1 MSGVAVG
8 AQVPRVRNVPRASSN
23 DFTDAVFL
31 ARSYGLPPD
40 PWQEL
45 VLESWLGMRPD
56 GKYAASRCGLAVPR
70 QNGKNAIIEMRE
82 LYGMITLGERIL
94 HTAQEVKTARKAFL
108 RLCSFFEDKKYPELM
123 SKVKSIRQTNGQE
136 AIYLDNGGS
145 VEFIARSKNSGRGF
159 SVDILI
165 MDEAQDLADESLE
178 ALGFTTSASPNYQH
192 IFTGTPP
199 GPKVNGEVFTRI
211 RTNGNAGD
219 DARLAWLEWSCQSK
233 SVDDE
238 IDLDDRR
245 NWASVN
251 PALGYR
257 LAWDTLEDE
266 RASFSDEGFSRE
278 RLGMWGAGASTAI
291 IPAAVWARGADGS
304 SEIVGPLAFA
314 IDADSDGERVS
325 ISVAGLRKDGK
336 YHVEVVD
343 NSPGTDW
350 VSDRLRALAT
360 QWGPVSLVT
369 NGPGAALLPELDDK
383 IPVLVVGTTELAV
396 ASLAFKNLAVAGSIR
411 HLNQPV
417 LNVALNAARRRPSGD
432 SWILSRRD
440 STADITPVVSSA
452 LALYGFMVGRPK
464 RRPKSRK
471 VMVL

>member
-1 MSGVAVG
+1 M
-8 AQVPRVRNVPRASSN
+8 RA
-23 DFTDAVFL
+23 
-31 ARSYGLPPD
+31 
-40 PWQEL
+40 
-45 VLESWLGMRPD
+45 D
-56 GKYAASRCGLAVPR
+56 GKWAASRCGLAVPR
-70 QNGKNAIIEMRE
+70 QNGKNGVIEMRE
-82 LYGMITLGERIL
+82 LYGMITLGEKFL
-94 HTAQEVKTARKAFL
+94 HTAHEVKTARKAFL
-108 RLCSFFEDKKYPELM
+108 RLASFFEDGKNYPELAAM
-123 SKVKSIRQTNGQE
+123 VKEIRKTNGQE
-136 AIYLDNGGS
+136 AVVLHNGGS
-145 VEFIARSKNSGRGF
+145 VEFVARSKGSGRGF
-159 SVDILI
+159 SVDILV
-165 MDEAQDLADESLE
+165 MDEAQELSEESLE

-199 GPKVNGEVFTRI
+199 GPKANGEVFTRI

-219 DARLAWLEWSCQSK
+219 DLRLAWLEWSCQPK

-304 SEIVGPLAFA
+304 SEVTDTLAFA
-314 IDADSDGERVS
+314 IDADSDGERAS
-325 ISVAGLRKDGK
+325 ISVAGMRKDGK
-336 YHVEVVD
+336 YHVEVTD

-350 VSDRLRALAT
+350 VSDRIRALVA
-360 QWGPVSLVT
+360 QWQPCALVA
-369 NGPGAALLPELDDK
+369 NGPAAALLPELDDK
-383 IPVLVVGTTELAV
+383 IPVLVVGTTEFAV
-396 ASLAFKNLAVAGSIR
+396 ASLAFKNLAVAGNIR

-417 LNVALNAARRRPSGD
+417 LNVALDVARRRPSGD

-440 STADITPVVSSA
+440 SAADITPLVSAA

-471 VMVL
+471 VLVL